1 MKVNLAILICFLSFA
16 PGSATAAEPVTVRA
30 FAEIAVHLEQH
41 AAAQVESLNEAVIS
55 AEVNARVVDFAALPG
70 EAVERGQVLLR
81 LNDDSYRIQR
91 ESAIARLEMTNA
103 ALDMARIRA
112 ERARRLSPE
121 QFVSADQLLEAETR
135 LRQAMAEKRAAEQDL
150 AQAELML
157 ERTVIRAPFNGVVS
171 ARLIGLGALA
181 AAGTPLIELIAL
193 DEIEVVANV
202 APELI
207 EGLKQAREIH
217 FVYGPQREPV
227 ELARVSPVI
236 TRSSRQQQ
244 VRLTFVG
251 EPAAPGSD
259 GRIAWSDPSPAVPAD
274 YVVRR
279 NGVLGVLILDA
290 DGSHADFVELPTAD
304 AGRPASLD
312 LPADTLLID
321 QGRMRIQ
328 PGDPVRLQ

>member
-1 MKVNLAILICFLSFA
+1 MQMKLAILIYSVSLA
-16 PGSATAAEPVTVRA
+16 LGLATAAEPVTVRA
-30 FAEIAVHLEQH
+30 FGEIAIHLEQQ
-41 AAAQVESLNEAVIS
+41 AAARVESLNEAVIS

-81 LNDDSYRIQR
+81 LDDDSYRIQR
-91 ESAIARLEMTNA
+91 ESASARLEAADA

-121 QFVSADQLLEAETR
+121 RFVSDDQLLEAETR
-135 LRQAMAEKRAAEQDL
+135 LRQAVAEKRAAEQDL

-157 ERTVIRAPFNGVVS
+157 ERTVVRAPFNGVVS

-181 AAGTPLIELIAL
+181 ATGTPLIELIAI

-202 APELI
+202 APKLVA
-207 EGLKQAREIH
+207 GLKQAREIR
-217 FVYGPQREPV
+217 FVSGPHSEPV
-227 ELARVSPVI
+227 QLARVSPVI
-236 TRSSRQQQ
+236 SRNSRQQQ
-244 VRLTFVG
+244 VRLIFAG

-259 GRIAWSDPSPAVPAD
+259 GRIAWTDPSPAIPAD

-279 NGVLGVLILDA
+279 NGVLGVLILDGA
-290 DGSHADFVELPTAD
+290 GSHADFIELPAAD
-304 AGRPASLD
+304 AGRPTSVD

-321 QGRMRIQ
+321 QGRTRIQ
-328 PGDPVRLQ
+328 PGDPVGLQ